1 MSADGVADAG
11 SRVASDELGVA
22 RVAEL
27 DSDGQFATVARLS
40 EQLEEGYTRAVA
52 SLLGKRLMAGGRP
65 DGVVVCGM
73 GGSAIG
79 ADVIGACLAGL
90 PVPYQVV
97 RGYELPA
104 WVSER
109 TLVLAVSYSGNTA
122 ETLAC
127 VERALPRGCRPVCVA
142 SGGRLAELA
151 AQRGLPLIAVPGG
164 LQPRAS
170 VGYLSMPI
178 GAALEAAGLAPG
190 FDEQVAEAIEVVA
203 GLSAELAPDV
213 PDDDNEAKAIARR
226 LFECL
231 PVICGA
237 GVTAPAARRW
247 KGEINE
253 NAKAP
258 AFFNEL
264 PELDH
269 NEIAGWETNPG
280 VAGRAVLVMLD
291 DPAGDERL
299 RRRIDF
305 TVAIVRPRVAGV
317 VRVASRG
324 VLPLARVISS
334 AYVGDFTSLYLALLY
349 GVDPAPVTAIEDL
362 KARLAAEGGAA
373 PS

>member
-1 MSADGVADAG
+1 MSADGVTDAG
-11 SRVASDELGVA
+11 ARVTSDELGAA

-27 DSDGQFATVARLS
+27 DSDGQFATVARLAD
-40 EQLEEGYTRAVA
+40 QLEEGYTHAVA
-52 SLLGKRLMAGGRP
+52 GLLGKRLMAAERP
-65 DGVVVCGM
+65 DGVVACGM

-142 SGGRLAELA
+142 SGGRLAALA
-151 AQRGLPLIAVPGG
+151 AQHALPLVAVPGG

-170 VGYLSMPI
+170 IGHLAMPV

-203 GLSAELAPDV
+203 ALGAELGPGV
-213 PDDDNEAKAIARR
+213 PDDDNEAKSIARR
-226 LFECL
+226 LVDRL
-231 PVICGA
+231 PVIYGA

-269 NEIAGWETNPG
+269 NEIAGWESNPG
-280 VAGRAVLVMLD
+280 VAERAVLVMLD

-299 RRRIDF
+299 RRRMDF
-305 TVAIVRPRVAGV
+305 TAAIVAPRVAGV

-324 VLPLARVISS
+324 VLPLARLISS
-334 AYVGDFTSLYLALLY
+334 AYVGDFASLYLALLY

-362 KARLAAEGGAA
+362 KVRLAAQGGAA